1 MKGRRIILLLDGTWN
16 DADLGPTD
24 TNISRLRDIM
34 AEATGA
40 GLASSPLRPEVVSDP
55 GSMVTGTSTNN
66 AENIVFYSRGVGTA
80 SWANQVFGGALGA
93 GLDTNI
99 RRAYRFL
106 SFHYRPGDEIFIFG
120 FSRGSY
126 TARSLVG
133 YIAAAGLLR
142 SNKCSEDNE
151 RFAWDF
157 YRSSPGER
165 PPGEWHRLQPL
176 MHDGDRLRIDCLAV
190 FDTVGSLG
198 IPLEAFVRSNRE
210 HYEFHDV
217 ELPSITRVNL
227 QALAIDENR
236 WPFQATVWRPSPF
249 RKINTVTEQVW
260 FSGGHPDIG
269 GGYFRSTETN
279 ANHYRA
285 DDITL
290 DWLLRRLRFFFK
302 DFPVPDRWI
311 KSAAPDNWSESGIHN
326 SRQGVYRLYPKSWRA
341 ISNREV
347 GSLGTYEIAVGVD
360 RHSKSLNEMVH
371 ISAIERL
378 WTRNGSDG
386 TPYAPK
392 NLISILPTIESTYR
406 TQPANEQVLLV
417 DWNGEVLDPVHF
429 VQCACAKA
437 ALDNAIQRKKRF
449 L

>member
-34 AEATGA
+34 AETTGA
-40 GLASSPLRPEVVSDP
+40 GLAGSPLRPEVVSDP
-55 GSMVTGTSTNN
+55 DSMVTGTSTNN
-66 AENIVFYSRGVGTA
+66 VDNIVFYSRGVGTA
-80 SWANQVFGGALGA
+80 SWANQVFGGVFGA
-93 GLDTNI
+93 GLETNI

-106 SFHYRPGDEIFIFG
+106 SFHYRTGDEIFIFG

-142 SNKCSEDNE
+142 SDKCSEDNE

-165 PPGEWHRLQPL
+165 PPGEWYRLQPL

-198 IPLEAFVRSNRE
+198 IPTEAFVRSNRE

-227 QALAIDENR
+227 QALAIDESR

-249 RKINTVTEQVW
+249 RKINTITEQVW
-260 FSGGHPDIG
+260 FSGAHADIG
-269 GGYFRSTETN
+269 GGYLDATE
-279 ANHYRA
+279 AKIIQHRA

-290 DWLLRRLRFFFK
+290 DWMLRRLRTFFE

-311 KSAAPDNWSESGIHN
+311 NSAAPGDWSESKIHN
-326 SRQGVYRLYPKSWRA
+326 SRQGIYKLYPKSWRA
-341 ISNREV
+341 ISNNAA
-347 GSLGTYEIAVGVD
+347 GSLGSHEVAVGVD

-378 WTRNGSDG
+378 WTMNGIDR
-386 TPYAPK
+386 TPYTPK
-392 NLISILPTIESTYR
+392 NLISILPTIESTYQA
-406 TQPANEQVLLV
+406 TAANEQVFLV
-417 DWNGEVLDPVHF
+417 DWGGEVLDPDHSGKSF
-429 VQCACAKA
+429 CAKT
-437 ALDNAIQRKKRF
+437 ALANANQRAQRF
-449 L
+449 V